1 MNRGRRGNWGLIGRG
16 QGRAQLIMALG
27 PGVSLAL
34 FGLVPRERSPCG
46 SALLSR
52 VWS

>member
-1 MNRGRRGNWGLIGRG
+1 MNRGRRGNWGLVGPG
-16 QGRAQLIMALG
+16 QGREPLITALG

-34 FGLVPRERSPCG
+34 FGLVPRECSPRG
-46 SALLSR
+46 SALLSQ